1 MDVAVREHVHPSVQ
15 RGIAGQLAVQ
25 LEEPGVP
32 IELEVVPLVLEVFL
46 RQLGRADEVG
56 IHCCNQLGHSRGI
69 RRCRAANVHAGTSSS
84 SVSAK

>member
-1 MDVAVREHVHPSVQ
+1 MDVAVRERMRPSVQ

-32 IELEVVPLVLEVFL
+32 VELEVVPLVLEVFL

-56 IHCCNQLGHSRGI
+56 VHSCDQLGHGRGI
-69 RRCRAANVHAGTSSS
+69 RLCRAANVHAGTSSS
-84 SVSAK
+84 RASAK